1 MQVDLPLAVPRL
13 GVVHLSPPS
22 LLADVDARAVRRNVW
37 DLDTESFSEAQPRR
51 CAEYEEHA
59 VLVPQFASH
68 EQGHQTQR
76 GREMRIEGRAPH
88 ALDTQRSGVVALRR
102 SCQYRDPTRVGGQP
116 APSRWPEWMA
126 GMK

>member
-22 LLADVDARAVRRNVW
+22 LLADVVARAVRRNVW

-59 VLVPQFASH
+59 VLVPQFAFH
-68 EQGHQTQR
+68 VHVAFGVPVRVLPRGHDAADNVARKT
-76 GREMRIEGRAPH
+76 
-88 ALDTQRSGVVALRR
+88 RSEER
-102 SCQYRDPTRVGGQP
+102 RVGKG
-116 APSRWPEWMA
+116 S
-126 GMK
+126 

>member
-59 VLVPQFASH
+59 VLVPQFAFH
-68 EQGHQTQR
+68 VHVAFGVPVRVLPRGHDAGDNVARKTR
-76 GREMRIEGRAPH
+76 GSLFPGVDEIGRA
-88 ALDTQRSGVVALRR
+88 
-102 SCQYRDPTRVGGQP
+102 SCRERVGVWVGGG
-116 APSRWPEWMA
+116 RLEEYR
-126 GMK
+126 

>member
-59 VLVPQFASH
+59 VLVPQFAFHVHVAFGVPVRVLPRGHDAAEDRKSTRLNSSH
-68 EQGHQTQR
+68 TV
-76 GREMRIEGRAPH
+76 ISYAVFC
-88 ALDTQRSGVVALRR
+88 L
-102 SCQYRDPTRVGGQP
+102 
-116 APSRWPEWMA
+116 
-126 GMK
+126 KKKK